1 MIDESLMCV
10 TSTNFPKREMSDTAL
25 KGTLKGC
32 HNILHK
38 PQNTWPTD
46 HSWKELCECQWA
58 KQWQIHW
65 LAKHQLAFPR
75 LTFIMLAFF
84 LSFRFFSWK
93 IEKDQF
99 VKRPYLEFNISG
111 REIHNKLKELITC
124 QKLMCC
130 ICTVYHSLNI
140 GRFTKHSPN
149 NTVKKVQNNLKLM
162 YSICIVYHSLNIG
175 RFTKHSPYK
184 TVKKVQNNLWLSV
197 SYSPPYFNYK
207 LNTNHLVTTT
217 NAYLLLCLQC
227 LCQFP
232 REHGWDTE
240 KWRKSKQKVP
250 TELPWIPGR
259 KWCIKLINT
268 NTLNILH
275 YYF

>member
-84 LSFRFFSWK
+84 LSFRFFSFSCASSAFASFHERTAEIQKSGERASRRYQQNSHGFLAAYTTNWCNHPPSVSSTGVFMGFSFS
-93 IEKDQF
+93 ILYRPF
-99 VKRPYLEFNISG
+99 VVEMELSEWVWCFERFVACWAPSWLEGKEGQHTVPAVKEHIRCNCSGVLKGDTNISLAAK
-111 REIHNKLKELITC
+111 RS
-124 QKLMCC
+124 
-130 ICTVYHSLNI
+130 TV
-140 GRFTKHSPN
+140 G
-149 NTVKKVQNNLKLM
+149 Q
-162 YSICIVYHSLNIG
+162 
-175 RFTKHSPYK
+175 
-184 TVKKVQNNLWLSV
+184 
-197 SYSPPYFNYK
+197 
-207 LNTNHLVTTT
+207 TTT
-217 NAYLLLCLQC
+217 
-227 LCQFP
+227 F
-232 REHGWDTE
+232 TE
-240 KWRKSKQKVP
+240 D
-250 TELPWIPGR
+250 
-259 KWCIKLINT
+259 
-268 NTLNILH
+268 
-275 YYF
+275 